1 MIWAQLDLVQI
12 DLSLIYTIYSLLIQR
27 GQTVLKRNPL
37 VTVLNWSSLTPL
49 LNLVVTIRG
58 DISFAVGA
66 DNTLN
71 YLKPVD

>member
-1 MIWAQLDLVQI
+1 MIWVQLDLGQI
-12 DLSLIYTIYSLLIQR
+12 DLSLIYIIYNLLIQR

-71 YLKPVD
+71 YLKSVD

>member
-1 MIWAQLDLVQI
+1 MIWVQLDLGQI
-12 DLSLIYTIYSLLIQR
+12 DLSLIYIIYNLLIQR
-27 GQTVLKRNPL
+27 GQTVLKRNPPI
-37 VTVLNWSSLTPL
+37 TVLNWSSLTPL

>member
-1 MIWAQLDLVQI
+1 MIWVQLDLGQI
-12 DLSLIYTIYSLLIQR
+12 DLSLIYIIYNLLIQR

>member
-1 MIWAQLDLVQI
+1 MMWVQLDLGQI
-12 DLSLIYTIYSLLIQR
+12 DLSLIYIIYNLLIQR

>member
-1 MIWAQLDLVQI
+1 MIWVQLDLGQI
-12 DLSLIYTIYSLLIQR
+12 DLSLIYIIYNLLIQR

-37 VTVLNWSSLTPL
+37 VTVLNWSSLIPL

>member
-1 MIWAQLDLVQI
+1 MIWVQLDLGQI
-12 DLSLIYTIYSLLIQR
+12 DLSLIYIIYNLLIQR

-37 VTVLNWSSLTPL
+37 VTVLNWSSLIPL

-58 DISFAVGA
+58 DMSFAVGA

>member
-1 MIWAQLDLVQI
+1 MIWVQLDLSQI
-12 DLSLIYTIYSLLIQR
+12 DLSLIYIIYNLLIQR

>member
-1 MIWAQLDLVQI
+1 MIWVQLDLGQI
-12 DLSLIYTIYSLLIQR
+12 DLSLIYIIYNLLIQR

-49 LNLVVTIRG
+49 LNLAVTIRG